1 MPQELAGKRATFLL
15 TFSNWLANA
24 TGTEMQSNR
33 HTVNMTLHLNDSICS
48 RLKGDPNQR
57 IMVYCYAASG
67 IAPYTP
73 LDISFP
79 NQIEVKVN
87 GDDVKSNFKGLKN
100 KPGTTKPADITSL
113 VRKAAGYPNNVQITY
128 ALTTKVRDPSENLEE
143 TALSPRQKY
152 TVIINM
158 VQKTSADALADR
170 VKQGRYIS
178 KAQVLNESESY
189 RPCQLLQIINESQW
203 RPKRVTLTL

>member
-1 MPQELAGKRATFLL
+1 
-15 TFSNWLANA
+15 
-24 TGTEMQSNR
+24 MQSNR

-128 ALTTKVRDPSENLEE
+128 ALTTKVRDPSESLEE
-143 TALSPRQKY
+143 SALNWGQKY

-178 KAQVLNESESY
+178 KAQVLNESETY
-189 RPCQLLQIINESQW
+189 HPCQLLSNH
-203 RPKRVTLTL
+203 